1 MKNYHITL
9 FLLIFAI
16 FFAVN
21 FSNDNTLDSRE
32 DSTNPY
38 VVVLGVAQDGG
49 APHAGC
55 LKECC
60 EERWDNPEKHL
71 RVSSIAIIDPKTS
84 ETWIID
90 TTPDFASQ
98 LNSVSSN
105 ELKGV
110 FLTHAHIGHYTGLI
124 HFGREVMG
132 AKETPVY
139 AMPRMKQFLE
149 TNGPWNQLV
158 RLNNISIQKM
168 NDNVTVQLNDRLSI
182 TPFLVPH
189 RDEYSETV
197 GYKIQGPNKSLI
209 FIPDVDKWDKWEVN
223 IKELVKDNDYSL
235 LDGTFYNIDELP
247 GRDMS
252 KIPHP
257 FIIETMEIFED
268 SIYRNSI
275 YFIHF
280 NHTNPALNKNSN
292 EYKKIIYNE
301 FNIVEKGN
309 IFNL

>member
-1 MKNYHITL
+1 MNKKYLISFLLLFSL
-9 FLLIFAI
+9 FLFAT
-16 FFAVN
+16 N
-21 FSNDNTLDSRE
+21 YSSN
-32 DSTNPY
+32 PH
-38 VVVLGVAQDGG
+38 VIVLGVAQDGG

-71 RVSSIAIIDPKTS
+71 RVSSIAIVDPKTS

-90 TTPDFASQ
+90 ATPDFASQ
-98 LNSVSSN
+98 LNSVSDN

-124 HFGREVMG
+124 HLGREVMG
-132 AKETPVY
+132 AKKTPVY

-158 RLNNISIQKM
+158 RLNNISIQKI
-168 NDNVTVQLNDRLSI
+168 NDNVLVQLNERLSI

-197 GYKIQGPNKSLI
+197 GYKIQGPNKSLV
-209 FIPDVDKWDKWEVN
+209 FIPDIDKWDKWKLN
-223 IKELVKDNDYSL
+223 IKEIVKENDYSL
-235 LDGTFYNIDELP
+235 LDGTFYDIDELP

-252 KIPHP
+252 EIPHP
-257 FIIETMEIFED
+257 FIIE
-268 SIYRNSI
+268 SINLLDNIDKSGVH
-275 YFIHF
+275 FIHI
-280 NHTNPALNKNSN
+280 NHSNPALNSNSDAFKN
-292 EYKKIIYNE
+292 IINNG
-301 FNIVEKGN
+301 FGVTKRGQ
-309 IFNL
+309 IFDL

>member
-1 MKNYHITL
+1 MNKKYLIAFLLFFSLFLFAKNYRSNPHI
-9 FLLIFAI
+9 I
-16 FFAVN
+16 
-21 FSNDNTLDSRE
+21 
-32 DSTNPY
+32 
-38 VVVLGVAQDGG
+38 VLGIAQDGG

-55 LKECC
+55 SKECC

-71 RVSSIAIIDPKTS
+71 RVSSVAIVDPKTN

-90 TTPDFASQ
+90 ATPDFASQ
-98 LNSVSSN
+98 FNSVSN
-105 ELKGV
+105 NDLKGV

-124 HFGREVMG
+124 HLGREVMG
-132 AKETPVY
+132 AKEIPVY
-139 AMPRMKQFLE
+139 AMPKMKQFLE
-149 TNGPWNQLV
+149 KNGPWNQLV
-158 RLNNISIQKM
+158 RLNNISIQKI
-168 NDNVTVQLNDRLSI
+168 NDNVSVQLNERLSI

-197 GYKIQGPNKSLI
+197 GYKVEGPNKSLI
-209 FIPDVDKWDKWEVN
+209 FIPDIDKWNKWESN
-223 IKELVKDNDYSL
+223 IKELVEGNDYSL
-235 LDGTFYNIDELP
+235 LDGTFYDINELP

-268 SIYRNSI
+268 SIYRSSI
-275 YFIHF
+275 YFIHL

-292 EYKKIIYNE
+292 EYKKIIYNG
-301 FNIVEKGN
+301 FNIVDKGN